1 MSLKYLFSK
10 SAISKQH
17 SRNFEIIKGS
27 TVGLRNS
34 LMKVKIVNVT
44 IAQNLRIKVIYQII
58 PYFVKNKGSNY
69 GLCLMSINHW

>member
-1 MSLKYLFSK
+1 MHSSSLERCIYSKYKFLKQFFRIFKVVCMSLKYLFSK

-44 IAQNLRIKVIYQII
+44 IA
-58 PYFVKNKGSNY
+58 
-69 GLCLMSINHW
+69 